1 MATESTQESLDT
13 QTQDSIGRHLRL
25 GWWFLLGFLT
35 LGAVIESMHGFKVG
49 WLLDVSNETRRL
61 LFKLAHAH
69 GVLLGLVNIAFAFTL
84 SILPSSG
91 SGRWRLA
98 STCLVGATILMPAG
112 FLLGGIVIYGADPGL
127 GILLLP
133 VGAVML
139 FVAVLLTAR
148 ATSSF
153 GKSSSS

>member
-1 MATESTQESLDT
+1 MATELNPESLDA
-13 QTQDSIGRHLRL
+13 QKQDSIGKHLRL

-35 LGAVIESMHGFKVG
+35 LGTVIEAMHGFKVG

-61 LFKLAHAH
+61 LFRLAHAH

-84 SILPSSG
+84 SILPSG
-91 SGRWRLA
+91 PSGRRRLA
-98 STCLVGATILMPAG
+98 STCLIAASILMPGG

-127 GILLLP
+127 GIFLLP
-133 VGAVML
+133 IGAAML
-139 FVAVLLTAR
+139 FVAVFLTAM

>member
-1 MATESTQESLDT
+1 MATEAIQES
-13 QTQDSIGRHLRL
+13 QDSIGRHLRL

-35 LGAVIESMHGFKVG
+35 LGAVIEMMHAFKVG

-61 LFKLAHAH
+61 LFRLAHAH
-69 GVLLGLVNIAFAFTL
+69 GVLLGLVNIAFAFTV
-84 SILPSSG
+84 SMLPSGKAG
-91 SGRWRLA
+91 SWRLA
-98 STCLVGATILMPAG
+98 STCLIAASILMPGG

-127 GILLLP
+127 GIFLLP
-133 VGAVML
+133 VGGIML
-139 FVAVLLTAR
+139 FVSVLLTAL